1 MLSMERMWND
11 DTSLET
17 MQQQISDIFRDKLG
31 GETLICDVFKPDPQD
46 YELLYRKAI
55 LISNTELFMKY
66 PLAFIT
72 AWALSF
78 KYGKSYDIIEVMR
91 RTMGTMPQH
100 HARFIIDFFTATFH
114 DYNIYT
120 DGINIKT
127 LRDIRKVVELQHE
140 RYR

>member
-1 MLSMERMWND
+1 MERMWNE

-17 MQQQISDIFRDKLG
+17 MQQQISDIFRDRLG
-31 GETLICDVFKPDPQD
+31 GGVLICDIFRPDPQD

-66 PLAFIT
+66 PLALIT

-78 KYGKSYDIIEVMR
+78 VYGKSNDIIEVMR

-100 HARFIIDFFTATFH
+100 HARFIIDFFTTTFY

-127 LRDIRKVVELQHE
+127 LRDIRKVIEMQHE
-140 RYR
+140 KYR

>member
-1 MLSMERMWND
+1 MERMWNE

-31 GETLICDVFKPDPQD
+31 GGTLICDVFKPDPQD

-55 LISNTELFMKY
+55 LISNTELFMEY

-78 KYGKSYDIIEVMR
+78 KYGKSSDIIEVMR

-100 HARFIIDFFTATFH
+100 HARFILDFFTSTFY
-114 DYNIYT
+114 DYSIYA
-120 DGINIKT
+120 DGIKIRTLQDIKT
-127 LRDIRKVVELQHE
+127 IIEMQHE
-140 RYR
+140 R